1 MPVATGSVVQRLIAC
16 GRGDGVPADA
26 TFSTHRCAVPCDK
39 DMPVACGC
47 PWLPGLMLYPKVAC
61 CPKAGDY
68 FEVATLTEA
77 LGGPATTKVEVIDA
91 EPKKSTV
98 V

>member
-1 MPVATGSVVQRLIAC
+1 MLAATRSVVQRLIAR
-16 GRGDGVPADA
+16 GRGDSVPADA
-26 TFSTHRCAVPCDK
+26 TFSTHRCAMPCDK

-61 CPKAGDY
+61 CPKAMDC
-68 FEVATLTEA
+68 FEVANLTEA
-77 LGGPATTKVEVIDA
+77 LGPATTKVEVIDA

>member
-1 MPVATGSVVQRLIAC
+1 
-16 GRGDGVPADA
+16 
-26 TFSTHRCAVPCDK
+26 
-39 DMPVACGC
+39 
-47 PWLPGLMLYPKVAC
+47 MLYPKVAC
-61 CPKAGDY
+61 CPKASDY

-77 LGGPATTKVEVIDA
+77 LDGPATTKVEVIDA